1 MNIKNISTEL
11 QALTHS
17 TNRSE
22 ASQMRDLIDDIE
34 SSIKAGVRQDII
46 LKTLNFKM
54 NLSSFRSTLKRLRK
68 ERLTSNPQQ
77 HQQPQHQQP
86 QHQQPQKLQEL
97 PTQPKP
103 TVANLKASLHNLDD
117 IDPSAFE

>member
-1 MNIKNISTEL
+1 
-11 QALTHS
+11 
-17 TNRSE
+17 
-22 ASQMRDLIDDIE
+22 MRDLIDDIE

-86 QHQQPQKLQEL
+86 QHQQPQKLQ
-97 PTQPKP
+97 
-103 TVANLKASLHNLDD
+103 
-117 IDPSAFE
+117 